1 MHFSPFTSVQAFC
14 LEHLMLHGI
23 NVFLGNIIGFSF
35 LSPDEESKV
44 SINFAFSSKAVP
56 WVRSELGQGQKYFFL
71 LLAKI

>member
-1 MHFSPFTSVQAFC
+1 
-14 LEHLMLHGI
+14 MLHGI

-56 WVRSELGQGQKYFFL
+56 
-71 LLAKI
+71 